1 MDINIIISGNLTGFS
16 RFYATPNANEL
27 YADAKF
33 DFDYRNFLTFLNN
46 GEKAYAISFA
56 PHVVSV
62 SLITRILDSFRRPG
76 ILVVSVLLQRGMIV
90 DSIMNPQNRNAIY
103 QLLNDINDKF
113 YERNFMNGMINQ
125 NVAVLMQDYYSD
137 ILSNYRL
144 TSDINQR
151 KINGNIDVNTPNKR
165 LGYIASNDIDMPLY
179 LSSLYR
185 RSYEGFHHVF
195 FATNAPQNI
204 EETPEEVVMYRVYI
218 TNNKMTLPTLVKLT
232 DQIYKLNPNLGEI
245 GFDQNYTYGDVLQ
258 GKAGTQIRASI
269 VGETLEVSYRF
280 KEEEKTIHFV
290 FEDKGNIV
298 SLTHIAPVIVETDGT
313 KVPLSTESFKF
324 IGKEIYGRKI
334 LQSTNPQYSIRTE
347 YSTIDLQRLSDGA
360 TCHIQVESSCVL
372 EMRFSYP
379 YDVPKTIK
387 LKRQNTNQG
396 ITIPNVTSYLNKPL
410 PGELTEWDYTIESK
424 EYQTASG
431 RLGNQQQ
438 LILHPKPVTNTL
450 VTTVRPGNNMSHD
463 TSIKNVSQKGTLK
476 LSDGSNNKKES
487 TKENKLNIKKVLL
500 VAMPLFVILL
510 YVGISWQFNIGPWD
524 SGKDENIVVN
534 PSDEPKSLKKV
545 CIIKLIDCTD
555 DYLEGNDN
563 FREMKALAPYEEVKV
578 EVDDSIDKKSTSNN
592 DTIRCEFE
600 ALENNNSDIHFIVT
614 FDNIKVCDSVI
625 QFDKIKNNQII
636 KLKLNVRTSAI
647 VLYKELFNID
657 KSLTLDEWS
666 KLKKKYNNSIING
679 ANPNDLFIERLKELY
694 NKIETK
700 FAPPKT
706 SYEKNAHKG
715 HKILKLH
722 DQLDGF
728 SVTYYDLRNF
738 DKNIEESDTLYSE
751 KMERLGLLRDCLEN
765 LRDGKLPENSNG
777 FSEIMYESSVYKCK
791 LSQKEIIDALIKT
804 KEKLG
809 EDDYR
814 KQLGEITIEKGKKI
828 KQINRAYISLHQVYA
843 IVKDH
848 NKELYKG
855 K

>member
-16 RFYATPNANEL
+16 RFYATPNANDL

-76 ILVVSVLLQRGMIV
+76 ILVVSILLQRGMIV
-90 DSIMNPQNRNAIY
+90 DSMLNPQNKNALY

-125 NVAVLMQDYYSD
+125 NAAVLMQDYYSD

-144 TSDINQR
+144 TSDLNQR
-151 KINGNIDVNTPNKR
+151 KVNGNIEVNTPNKR
-165 LGYIASNDIDMPLY
+165 LGYIAYNDIDMPLY

-218 TNNKMTLPTLVKLT
+218 TNNKITLPTLVKLT

-387 LKRQNTNQG
+387 LKRRNTNQG
-396 ITIPNVTSYLNKPL
+396 ITIPNVTSYLNRPL

-431 RLGNQQQ
+431 HLGNQQQ
-438 LILHPKPVTNTL
+438 LILHPKPVTNAP
-450 VTTVRPGNNMSHD
+450 VTTVRPGNNISHD

-476 LSDGSNNKKES
+476 LSDGSDNKKES

-510 YVGISWQFNIGPWD
+510 YVGISWQFNIWPWD
-524 SGKDENIVVN
+524 NDTQGGESPI
-534 PSDEPKSLKKV
+534 EPDITEFESVTKTVIFKF
-545 CIIKLIDCTD
+545 IDCTN
-555 DYLEGNDN
+555 DYLDENEDYKKNKGLEPNVS
-563 FREMKALAPYEEVKV
+563 LSPV
-578 EVDDSIDKKSTSNN
+578 VDDNIEDEWIGNQ
-592 DTIRCEFE
+592 DTTRWEYT
-600 ALENNNSDIHFIVT
+600 ALENCDGKIHCKVL
-614 FDNIKVCDSVI
+614 FDKITICDSVI
-625 QFDKIKNNQII
+625 QFDKIKNNQIVN
-636 KLKLNVRTSAI
+636 LKLNVRTSAI
-647 VLYKELFNID
+647 VLYQELLNIKEEQTSNNWNRIE
-657 KSLTLDEWS
+657 KNY
-666 KLKKKYNNSIING
+666 KNSIKKD
-679 ANPNDLFIERLKELY
+679 ANPNSLFIDNLKDLY
-694 NKIETK
+694 DKVKQKYAPSAGVPPISENTSPTTNVKVPEEEVNKIRE
-700 FAPPKT
+700 
-706 SYEKNAHKG
+706 
-715 HKILKLH
+715 
-722 DQLDGF
+722 
-728 SVTYYDLRNF
+728 VF
-738 DKNIEESDTLYSE
+738 DKVI
-751 KMERLGLLRDCLEN
+751 LEY
-765 LRDGKLPENSNG
+765 GKLPDPENEAERTRRTALEKVLMRIKAGRVPDNSDNL
-777 FSEIMYESSVYKCK
+777 SSRYVNTDHKYQ
-791 LSQKEIIDALIKT
+791 LSQKSIVDDLINTFEEQLKDDSERKEFSKAL
-804 KEKLG
+804 KEKKSLFQAY
-809 EDDYR
+809 D
-814 KQLGEITIEKGKKI
+814 LVEK
-828 KQINRAYISLHQVYA
+828 Y
-843 IVKDH
+843 
-848 NKELYKG
+848 NKERHKINI
-855 K
+855 KRRNRR

>member
-16 RFYATPNANEL
+16 RFYATPNANDL

-76 ILVVSVLLQRGMIV
+76 ILVVSILLQRGMIV
-90 DSIMNPQNRNAIY
+90 DSILNPQNKNALY

-125 NVAVLMQDYYSD
+125 NAAVLMQDYYSD

-144 TSDINQR
+144 TSDLNQR
-151 KINGNIDVNTPNKR
+151 KVNGNIEVNTPNKR

-218 TNNKMTLPTLVKLT
+218 TNNKITLPTLVKLT

-372 EMRFSYP
+372 EMRFPNP

-387 LKRQNTNQG
+387 LKRRNTNQG
-396 ITIPNVTSYLNKPL
+396 ITIPNVTSFLNKPL

-431 RLGNQQQ
+431 HLGNHQQ
-438 LILHPKPVTNTL
+438 LILHPKPVTNTP

-510 YVGISWQFNIGPWD
+510 YVGISWQFNIWPWD

-647 VLYKELFNID
+647 VLFKKLFNV
-657 KSLTLDEWS
+657 KTNLANKEWK
-666 KLKKKYNNSIING
+666 KLKDDYSKYKKMIKEDT
-679 ANPNDLFIERLKELY
+679 NPNISFNGKLEELY
-694 NKIETK
+694 NQVEENYAPSKIE
-700 FAPPKT
+700 PT
-706 SYEKNAHKG
+706 SNIDINPETPSIIRTELETLSKLDCTIDEIKSIET
-715 HKILKLH
+715 ILKRDNRLSKAKI
-722 DQLDGF
+722 DNIL
-728 SVTYYDLRNF
+728 VTKRISALRGVLNTFKNGYNNRWLPSTNDL
-738 DKNIEESDTLYSE
+738 S
-751 KMERLGLLRDCLEN
+751 
-765 LRDGKLPENSNG
+765 PEQAK
-777 FSEIMYESSVYKCK
+777 FISEIIGPNENKINACGRRGEFKAIKSMKDFKDK
-791 LSQKEIIDALIKT
+791 L
-804 KEKLG
+804 
-809 EDDYR
+809 
-814 KQLGEITIEKGKKI
+814 IEKGI
-828 KQINRAYISLHQVYA
+828 IE
-843 IVKDH
+843 
-848 NKELYKG
+848 EL
-855 K
+855 

>member
-16 RFYATPNANEL
+16 RFYATPNANDL

-33 DFDYRNFLTFLNN
+33 DFDYRNYLTFLNN

-90 DSIMNPQNRNAIY
+90 DSIMNPQNKNAIY

-125 NVAVLMQDYYSD
+125 NAAVLMQDYYSD

-151 KINGNIDVNTPNKR
+151 KVNGNIDVNTPNKR
-165 LGYIASNDIDMPLY
+165 LGYIASNDLDMPLY

-185 RSYEGFHHVF
+185 RSYEGYRHVF

-245 GFDQNYTYGDVLQ
+245 DFDQNYTYGDVLK

-269 VGETLEVSYRF
+269 VGEALEVSYRF

-372 EMRFSYP
+372 EMGFPTP

-387 LKRQNTNQG
+387 LKRRNTNQG
-396 ITIPNVTSYLNKPL
+396 ITIPNVTSYLNRPL
-410 PGELTEWDYTIESK
+410 PGELTEWNYTIESR

-431 RLGNQQQ
+431 NLGNQQQ
-438 LILHPKPVTNTL
+438 LILHPKPVTNTP
-450 VTTVRPGNNMSHD
+450 VTTVRPGYNMSHD
-463 TSIKNVSQKGTLK
+463 TSVKSVSQKGTLK

-510 YVGISWQFNIGPWD
+510 YVGISWQFKIWPWD
-524 SGKDENIVVN
+524 ND
-534 PSDEPKSLKKV
+534 SLKKESKQEEKISPTEPEIEQEHKV
-545 CIIKLIDCTD
+545 TKIVKFTFLDTYSTPEEIDKEYINDLILKGIIKLECK
-555 DYLEGNDN
+555 LG
-563 FREMKALAPYEEVKV
+563 
-578 EVDDSIDKKSTSNN
+578 DSINKPNILDLSTFNISAN
-592 DTIRCEFE
+592 D
-600 ALENNNSDIHFIVT
+600 NNSDIVKLVISINDINIT
-614 FDNIKVCDSVI
+614 DNIFEKRFDSLAETQNEDI
-625 QFDKIKNNQII
+625 Q
-636 KLKLNVRTSAI
+636 LNVLKSEI
-647 VLYKELFNID
+647 ELYVKIFDYID
-657 KSLTLDEWS
+657 QNVEMSYKDWNSLKTQVESKARNSKNTYFIACMLD
-666 KLKKKYNNSIING
+666 LVNKKIRHKGNDVDVSHDIDV
-679 ANPNDLFIERLKELY
+679 NDLEKWDISSEEIEKW
-694 NKIETK
+694 
-700 FAPPKT
+700 
-706 SYEKNAHKG
+706 
-715 HKILKLH
+715 
-722 DQLDGF
+722 
-728 SVTYYDLRNF
+728 
-738 DKNIEESDTLYSE
+738 DKNIKENPSIGNQKIGGNTKVKARVDALKTMITCIRGGKRPSHDNLSAQQKEVILAIFDAKYMTSE
-751 KMERLGLLRDCLEN
+751 GEKSVQERLPKSGKMFKNTTSLKTFKEN
-765 LRDGKLPENSNG
+765 IHGITTIYNSIPWPK
-777 FSEIMYESSVYKCK
+777 F
-791 LSQKEIIDALIKT
+791 T
-804 KEKLG
+804 
-809 EDDYR
+809 
-814 KQLGEITIEKGKKI
+814 
-828 KQINRAYISLHQVYA
+828 
-843 IVKDH
+843 
-848 NKELYKG
+848 NK
-855 K
+855 

>member
-16 RFYATPNANEL
+16 RFYATPNANDL

-76 ILVVSVLLQRGMIV
+76 ILVVSILLQRGMIV
-90 DSIMNPQNRNAIY
+90 DSMLNPQNKNALY

-125 NVAVLMQDYYSD
+125 NAAVLMQDYYSD

-144 TSDINQR
+144 TSDLNQR
-151 KINGNIDVNTPNKR
+151 KVNGNIEVNTPNKR

-218 TNNKMTLPTLVKLT
+218 TNNKITLPTLVKLT

-387 LKRQNTNQG
+387 LKRRNTNQG
-396 ITIPNVTSYLNKPL
+396 ITIPNVTSYLNRPL

-431 RLGNQQQ
+431 HLGNQQQ
-438 LILHPKPVTNTL
+438 LILHPKPVTNAP
-450 VTTVRPGNNMSHD
+450 VTTVRPGNNISHD

-476 LSDGSNNKKES
+476 LSDGSDNKKES

-510 YVGISWQFNIGPWD
+510 YVGISWQFNIWPWD
-524 SGKDENIVVN
+524 NDTQGGESPI
-534 PSDEPKSLKKV
+534 EPDITEFESVTKTVIFKF
-545 CIIKLIDCTD
+545 IDCTN
-555 DYLEGNDN
+555 DYLDENEDYKKNKGLEPNVS
-563 FREMKALAPYEEVKV
+563 LSTV
-578 EVDDSIDKKSTSNN
+578 VDDNIEDEWIGNQ
-592 DTIRCEFE
+592 DTTRWEYT
-600 ALENNNSDIHFIVT
+600 ALENCDGKIHCKVQ
-614 FDNIKVCDSVI
+614 FDKITICDSVI
-625 QFDKIKNNQII
+625 QFDKIKNNQIVN
-636 KLKLNVRTSAI
+636 LKLNVRTSAI
-647 VLYKELFNID
+647 VLYQELLNIKEEQTSNNWNRIE
-657 KSLTLDEWS
+657 KNY
-666 KLKKKYNNSIING
+666 KNSIKKD
-679 ANPNDLFIERLKELY
+679 ANPNSLFIDNLKDLY
-694 NKIETK
+694 DKVKQKYAPSAGVPPISENTSPTTNVKVPEEEVNKIRE
-700 FAPPKT
+700 
-706 SYEKNAHKG
+706 
-715 HKILKLH
+715 
-722 DQLDGF
+722 
-728 SVTYYDLRNF
+728 VF
-738 DKNIEESDTLYSE
+738 DKVI
-751 KMERLGLLRDCLEN
+751 LEY
-765 LRDGKLPENSNG
+765 GKLPDPENEAERTRRTALEKVLMRIKAGRVPDNSDNL
-777 FSEIMYESSVYKCK
+777 SSRYVNTDHKYQ
-791 LSQKEIIDALIKT
+791 LSQKSIVDDLINTFEEQLKDDSERKEFSKAL
-804 KEKLG
+804 KEKKSLFQAY
-809 EDDYR
+809 D
-814 KQLGEITIEKGKKI
+814 LVEK
-828 KQINRAYISLHQVYA
+828 Y
-843 IVKDH
+843 
-848 NKELYKG
+848 NKERHKINI
-855 K
+855 KRRNRR

>member
-16 RFYATPNANEL
+16 RFYATPNANDL

-76 ILVVSVLLQRGMIV
+76 ILVVSILLQRGMIV
-90 DSIMNPQNRNAIY
+90 DSILNPQNKNALY

-125 NVAVLMQDYYSD
+125 NAAVLMQDYYSD

-144 TSDINQR
+144 TSDLNQR
-151 KINGNIDVNTPNKR
+151 KVNGNIEVNTPNKR
-165 LGYIASNDIDMPLY
+165 LGYIASYDIDMPLY

-218 TNNKMTLPTLVKLT
+218 TNNKITLPTLVKLT

-372 EMRFSYP
+372 EMRFPNP

-387 LKRQNTNQG
+387 LKRRNTNQG
-396 ITIPNVTSYLNKPL
+396 ITIPNVTSFLNKPL

-431 RLGNQQQ
+431 HLGNHQQ
-438 LILHPKPVTNTL
+438 LILHPKPVTNTP

-510 YVGISWQFNIGPWD
+510 YVGISWQFKIWPWD
-524 SGKDENIVVN
+524 SGKNENIVVN

-578 EVDDSIDKKSTSNN
+578 EVDNSIDKKSTSNN

-647 VLYKELFNID
+647 VLFKKLFNV
-657 KSLTLDEWS
+657 KTNLANKEWK
-666 KLKKKYNNSIING
+666 KLKDDYSKYEKMIKEDT
-679 ANPNDLFIERLKELY
+679 NPNISFNEKLEELY
-694 NKIETK
+694 NQVEENYAPSKIE
-700 FAPPKT
+700 PT
-706 SYEKNAHKG
+706 SNIDVNPETLSIIRTELETLSKLDCTIDEIKSIET
-715 HKILKLH
+715 ILKRDNRLSKAKI
-722 DQLDGF
+722 DNIL
-728 SVTYYDLRNF
+728 VTKRISALRGVLNTL
-738 DKNIEESDTLYSE
+738 KNGYNN
-751 KMERLGLLRDCLEN
+751 RW
-765 LRDGKLPENSNG
+765 LPSTNELSPEQAK
-777 FSEIMYESSVYKCK
+777 FISEIIGPNEKKINAYGRRGEFKAIKSMKDFKDK
-791 LSQKEIIDALIKT
+791 L
-804 KEKLG
+804 
-809 EDDYR
+809 
-814 KQLGEITIEKGKKI
+814 IEKGI
-828 KQINRAYISLHQVYA
+828 IE
-843 IVKDH
+843 
-848 NKELYKG
+848 EL
-855 K
+855 

>member
-16 RFYATPNANEL
+16 RFYATPNSNDL

-33 DFDYRNFLTFLNN
+33 DFDYRNYLTFLNN

-76 ILVVSVLLQRGMIV
+76 VLVVSVLLQRGMIV

-125 NVAVLMQDYYSD
+125 NAAVLMQDYYSD

-151 KINGNIDVNTPNKR
+151 KVNGNIDVNTPNKR
-165 LGYIASNDIDMPLY
+165 LGYIASNDLDMPLY

-185 RSYEGFHHVF
+185 RSYEGYHHVF

-245 GFDQNYTYGDVLQ
+245 DFDQNYTYGDILQ

-324 IGKEIYGRKI
+324 IGKEIYGRKN

-372 EMRFSYP
+372 EMRFSAP
-379 YDVPKTIK
+379 YDVPKIIK
-387 LKRQNTNQG
+387 LKRRNTNQG
-396 ITIPNVTSYLNKPL
+396 ITIPNVTSYLNRPL
-410 PGELTEWDYTIESK
+410 PGELTEWDYTIESR

-431 RLGNQQQ
+431 HLGNLQQ
-438 LILHPKPVTNTL
+438 LILHPKSVTNAP
-450 VTTVRPGNNMSHD
+450 VTTVRPGNNISHD

-510 YVGISWQFNIGPWD
+510 YVGISWQFNIWPWND
-524 SGKDENIVVN
+524 VKQKGESPIHPEITEIELVTKTVIF
-534 PSDEPKSLKKV
+534 KF
-545 CIIKLIDCTD
+545 IDYTN
-555 DYLEGNDN
+555 DYLDESEAYKKNKGLKPNVS
-563 FREMKALAPYEEVKV
+563 LSP
-578 EVDDSIDKKSTSNN
+578 EVDG
-592 DTIRCEFE
+592 
-600 ALENNNSDIHFIVT
+600 
-614 FDNIKVCDSVI
+614 NIKHKRIGNQDTTRWEYTALKNCDGKIHCKVLFDKITICDSVI
-625 QFDKIKNNQII
+625 QFDKIKNKQII
-636 KLKLNVRTSAI
+636 NLKLNVRTSAI
-647 VLYKELFNID
+647 VLYQELSNINEN
-657 KSLTLDEWS
+657 LTQDEWS
-666 KLKKKYNNSIING
+666 RLKNKYSVSTKTG
-679 ANPNDLFIERLKELY
+679 ANPNAQFIIELMKLY
-694 NKIETK
+694 NKVEEEY
-700 FAPPKT
+700 APKT
-706 SYEKNAHKG
+706 TPQTGNNNNE
-715 HKILKLH
+715 ILKLH

-738 DKNIEESDTLYSE
+738 DNKINDSDSLCSE
-751 KMERLGLLRDCLEN
+751 KTDRLILLRDCLIN
-765 LRDGKLPENSNG
+765 LKEGKLPKNSDG
-777 FSEIMYESSVYKCK
+777 FSEIKYESSVYKCK
-791 LSQKEIIDALIKT
+791 LSQK
-804 KEKLG
+804 KL
-809 EDDYR
+809 
-814 KQLGEITIEKGKKI
+814 
-828 KQINRAYISLHQVYA
+828 
-843 IVKDH
+843 
-848 NKELYKG
+848 
-855 K
+855 

>member
-16 RFYATPNANEL
+16 RFYATPNANDL

-90 DSIMNPQNRNAIY
+90 DSIMNPQNKNALY

-125 NVAVLMQDYYSD
+125 NAAVLMQDYYSD

-144 TSDINQR
+144 TSEYNQR
-151 KINGNIDVNTPNKR
+151 KINGNIDITTPNKR

-195 FATNAPQNI
+195 FAPNAPQNI
-204 EETPEEVVMYRVYI
+204 EETPEEVVLYRVYI
-218 TNNKMTLPTLVKLT
+218 TNNKMSLPTLVKLT
-232 DQIYKLNPNLGEI
+232 DQIYKLNPNPGEI
-245 GFDQNYTYGDVLQ
+245 PFDQNYTYGDVLQ

-313 KVPLSTESFKF
+313 RVPLSTESFKF
-324 IGKEIYGRKI
+324 IGKEIYGKKT
-334 LQSTNPQYSIRTE
+334 LQSTNSQYTIKTE

-360 TCHIQVESSCVL
+360 TCHIQVESSCVF
-372 EMRFSYP
+372 EMRFQYP

-387 LKRQNTNQG
+387 LKRRNTNQDV
-396 ITIPNVTSYLNKPL
+396 TIPNVTSYLNRPL

-431 RLGNQQQ
+431 HLGNHQQ
-438 LILHPKPVTNTL
+438 LILHPKPVTNAL

-476 LSDGSNNKKES
+476 LSGVSEIKKEPQ
-487 TKENKLNIKKVLL
+487 KENKLNIKKVLL
-500 VAMPLFVILL
+500 VVLPLFIILL
-510 YVGISWQFNIGPWD
+510 YVGIKFWPWD
-524 SGKDENIVVN
+524 ND
-534 PSDEPKSLKKV
+534 SLKKESKQDEEISPTEPEIEQEHKV
-545 CIIKLIDCTD
+545 TKIVKFTFLDAYSTPKKIDKEYINDLIIKGIIKLECK
-555 DYLEGNDN
+555 LG
-563 FREMKALAPYEEVKV
+563 
-578 EVDDSIDKKSTSNN
+578 DSINKPNILDLSAFNISAN
-592 DTIRCEFE
+592 D
-600 ALENNNSDIHFIVT
+600 NNSDIVKLVISINGINIT
-614 FDNIKVCDSVI
+614 DNIFEKRFDSLAKTQNEDI
-625 QFDKIKNNQII
+625 QLNVLESEIKLYVKIFDYIDPNIEMSYNEWNNLKTQVEIKARNSKNTNFIACMLDLVNTKIIHKAHDVSVPDEINVDDLEKWDISSEEIEKWDKII
-636 KLKLNVRTSAI
+636 KENPDISHQKIGGKTKVKARVDALKTMITFIKKGQRPNHDNLSDKQRKVIMAI
-647 VLYKELFNID
+647 FDAN
-657 KSLTLDEWS
+657 
-666 KLKKKYNNSIING
+666 YNNHALS
-679 ANPNDLFIERLKELY
+679 
-694 NKIETK
+694 T
-700 FAPPKT
+700 
-706 SYEKNAHKG
+706 
-715 HKILKLH
+715 IL
-722 DQLDGF
+722 
-728 SVTYYDLRNF
+728 
-738 DKNIEESDTLYSE
+738 
-751 KMERLGLLRDCLEN
+751 
-765 LRDGKLPENSNG
+765 
-777 FSEIMYESSVYKCK
+777 
-791 LSQKEIIDALIKT
+791 
-804 KEKLG
+804 
-809 EDDYR
+809 DDYPTR
-814 KQLGEITIEKGKKI
+814 FNRVSSLKTFKQKI
-828 KQINRAYISLHQVYA
+828 NAISGNYHDCINWPEFT
-843 IVKDH
+843 
-848 NKELYKG
+848 NE
-855 K
+855 

>member
-16 RFYATPNANEL
+16 RFYATPNANDL

-76 ILVVSVLLQRGMIV
+76 ILVVSVILQRGMIV
-90 DSIMNPQNRNAIY
+90 DSIMNPQNKNAIY
-103 QLLNDINDKF
+103 QLLNDINEKF

-125 NVAVLMQDYYSD
+125 NAAVLMQDYYSD

-151 KINGNIDVNTPNKR
+151 KVNGNIDVNTPNKR

-185 RSYEGFHHVF
+185 RSYEGFHHIF

-387 LKRQNTNQG
+387 LKRRNTNQG
-396 ITIPNVTSYLNKPL
+396 ITIPNVTSYLNRPL
-410 PGELTEWDYTIESK
+410 PGELTEWDYTIESR

-431 RLGNQQQ
+431 HLGNQQQ
-438 LILHPKPVTNTL
+438 LILHPKPVTNAP
-450 VTTVRPGNNMSHD
+450 VTTVRHGNNMSHD
-463 TSIKNVSQKGTLK
+463 TSNKNVSQKGTLK
-476 LSDGSNNKKES
+476 LSGGSESKKES
-487 TKENKLNIKKVLL
+487 QKDNKLNIKKVLL
-500 VAMPLFVILL
+500 VTMPLFVILL
-510 YVGISWQFNIGPWD
+510 YVGISWQFNIWPWD
-524 SGKDENIVVN
+524 KDKQGSIKPVVPDVQKKTISVKILDYNGDLVENDSKYNDVIALPPYINDIECKPSGDIEQ
-534 PSDEPKSLKKV
+534 SDTITKNLFVFSAPHK
-545 CIIKLIDCTD
+545 CTD
-555 DYLEGNDN
+555 
-563 FREMKALAPYEEVKV
+563 KV
-578 EVDDSIDKKSTSNN
+578 
-592 DTIRCEFE
+592 RF
-600 ALENNNSDIHFIVT
+600 
-614 FDNIKVCDSVI
+614 
-625 QFDKIKNNQII
+625 
-636 KLKLNVRTSAI
+636 KLKLTNLNSQDLIICDSTITFDKFNDGDIINLKLNIRTSAI
-647 VLYKELFNID
+647 VLFKKLLNVTTEL
-657 KSLTLDEWS
+657 T
-666 KLKKKYNNSIING
+666 KKKWGELTNDYKKYEKLTKEDG
-679 ANPNDLFIERLKELY
+679 NPNSSFDEKLKELY
-694 NKIETK
+694 EIVEKKYKPTTEKLHETEIKEPSIETK
-700 FAPPKT
+700 ETEEVADEI
-706 SYEKNAHKG
+706 SDN
-715 HKILKLH
+715 LNKL
-722 DQLDGF
+722 
-728 SVTYYDLRNF
+728 DLTEQTI
-738 DKNIEESDTLYSE
+738 KNIKFKNTQEQGRIRALRSALGRIKNGRVPDNSDKLSDKYINTS
-751 KMERLGLLRDCLEN
+751 LGHQ
-765 LRDGKLPENSNG
+765 
-777 FSEIMYESSVYKCK
+777 
-791 LSQKEIIDALIKT
+791 LSQKSIVDDLITTWEKLSENERKTFSEKLKT
-804 KEKLG
+804 KKSLFQAYDLVKEFNNDKFKINTK
-809 EDDYR
+809 R
-814 KQLGEITIEKGKKI
+814 KNI
-828 KQINRAYISLHQVYA
+828 R
-843 IVKDH
+843 
-848 NKELYKG
+848 
-855 K
+855 

>member
-1 MDINIIISGNLTGFS
+1 MDINIIISGNLTGFTT
-16 RFYATPNANEL
+16 FYATPNANEL

-33 DFDYRNFLTFLNN
+33 DFDYRNFVTFLNN

-56 PHVVSV
+56 PNVVSV

-76 ILVVSVLLQRGMIV
+76 ILVVSTLLQRGMIV
-90 DSIMNPQNRNAIY
+90 DSIINPQNKNVIY

-113 YERNFMNGMINQ
+113 YERNFMNGMLNQ
-125 NVAVLMQDYYSD
+125 NAAVLMQDYYSD

-144 TSDINQR
+144 TSEYNQR
-151 KINGNIDVNTPNKR
+151 KVNGNIDLSTPNKR
-165 LGYIASNDIDMPLY
+165 SGYIAANDVDMPLY

-185 RSYEGFHHVF
+185 RSYEGYHHVF

-324 IGKEIYGRKI
+324 IGKEIYGRKN
-334 LQSTNPQYSIRTE
+334 LQSTNPQYSIKTE

-372 EMRFSYP
+372 EMRFSAP

-387 LKRQNTNQG
+387 LKRRNTNQG

-431 RLGNQQQ
+431 HLGNQQQ
-438 LILHPKPVTNTL
+438 LILHPKPVTNAP
-450 VTTVRPGNNMSHD
+450 VTTVRPGNNISHD
-463 TSIKNVSQKGTLK
+463 TSNKNVSQKGTLK
-476 LSDGSNNKKES
+476 LSDGSDNKKEF
-487 TKENKLNIKKVLL
+487 TKDNKLNIKKVLL
-500 VAMPLFVILL
+500 VAMPLFIILL
-510 YVGISWQFNIGPWD
+510 YVGISWQFNIWPWD
-524 SGKDENIVVN
+524 GGKNENIVVN

-555 DYLEGNDN
+555 DYLEDNGN

-578 EVDDSIDKKSTSNN
+578 KVDGSIDAKSTSNN
-592 DTIRCEFE
+592 DTIRREFE
-600 ALENNNSDIHFIVT
+600 ALENNNSDIHFVVT
-614 FDNIKVCDSVI
+614 FDSIIVCDSVI

-647 VLYKELFNID
+647 VLYKELFNIKEEQTLNNWNRIEQNYI
-657 KSLTLDEWS
+657 KSI
-666 KLKKKYNNSIING
+666 KNG
-679 ANPNDLFIERLKELY
+679 ANPNSLFIDNLKDLYDKVNNNFATITPSTGSSEEKGETPAPIIRTELETLSKLDCTY
-694 NKIETK
+694 DEIISIE
-700 FAPPKT
+700 
-706 SYEKNAHKG
+706 G
-715 HKILKLH
+715 ILKRDRRLNKAKI
-722 DQLDGF
+722 D
-728 SVTYYDLRNF
+728 
-738 DKNIEESDTLYSE
+738 NIPVAERILALKGAFNTL
-751 KMERLGLLRDCLEN
+751 K
-765 LRDGKLPENSNG
+765 NG
-777 FSEIMYESSVYKCK
+777 FNGGWQPSTDNLSQEQAKFISEIIVPNVEKINYHGEKGEFNTIKSMKDFMYK
-791 LSQKEIIDALIKT
+791 L
-804 KEKLG
+804 
-809 EDDYR
+809 
-814 KQLGEITIEKGKKI
+814 IEKGITDEKKLI
-828 KQINRAYISLHQVYA
+828 EKGFIN
-843 IVKDH
+843 
-848 NKELYKG
+848 E
-855 K
+855 

>member
-16 RFYATPNANEL
+16 RFYATPNANDI

-125 NVAVLMQDYYSD
+125 NAAVLMQDYYSD

-151 KINGNIDVNTPNKR
+151 KVNGNIEVNTPNKR

-387 LKRQNTNQG
+387 LKRRNTNQG
-396 ITIPNVTSYLNKPL
+396 ITIPNVTSYLNRPL

-431 RLGNQQQ
+431 HLGNQQQ
-438 LILHPKPVTNTL
+438 LILHPKPITNAP
-450 VTTVRPGNNMSHD
+450 VTTVRPGNNMFHD
-463 TSIKNVSQKGTLK
+463 TSNKNVSQKGTLK
-476 LSDGSNNKKES
+476 LSGGSESKKES
-487 TKENKLNIKKVLL
+487 QKDNKLNIKKVLL
-500 VAMPLFVILL
+500 VTMPLFAILL
-510 YVGISWQFNIGPWD
+510 YIGISWQFNIWPWND
-524 SGKDENIVVN
+524 DKQQGESPIQPENDEIESVTKTVIFKFIDYTNDYLDENGDYKKN
-534 PSDEPKSLKKV
+534 KGLEPNVSLV
-545 CIIKLIDCTD
+545 PD
-555 DYLEGNDN
+555 
-563 FREMKALAPYEEVKV
+563 
-578 EVDDSIDKKSTSNN
+578 VD
-592 DTIRCEFE
+592 
-600 ALENNNSDIHFIVT
+600 
-614 FDNIKVCDSVI
+614 DNIKDTWLGNQDTTRWEYTALKNCDGKIHCKVLFDKITICDSVI
-625 QFDKIKNNQII
+625 QFDKIKNDQVVS
-636 KLKLNVRTSAI
+636 LKLNVRTSAI
-647 VLYKELFNID
+647 VLYKELYTIVEEERILDSKTWNKYDKAVTKCID
-657 KSLTLDEWS
+657 KNQNSNEEFRDG
-666 KLKKKYNNSIING
+666 LKK
-679 ANPNDLFIERLKELY
+679 LFDKIRKPDSLQGGSQSKDESPVPEEEV
-694 NKIETK
+694 NKIRE
-700 FAPPKT
+700 
-706 SYEKNAHKG
+706 
-715 HKILKLH
+715 
-722 DQLDGF
+722 
-728 SVTYYDLRNF
+728 VF
-738 DKNIEESDTLYSE
+738 DKVI
-751 KMERLGLLRDCLEN
+751 LEY
-765 LRDGKLPENSNG
+765 GKLPDPENEDERTRRTALEKVLMRIKAGRVPDNSDNL
-777 FSEIMYESSVYKCK
+777 SSRYVNTDHKYQ
-791 LSQKEIIDALIKT
+791 LSQKSIVDDLINTFEEQLKDDSKRKEFSKEL
-804 KEKLG
+804 KEKKSLFQAY
-809 EDDYR
+809 D
-814 KQLGEITIEKGKKI
+814 LVEK
-828 KQINRAYISLHQVYA
+828 Y
-843 IVKDH
+843 
-848 NKELYKG
+848 NKERHKINI
-855 K
+855 KRRNRR

>member
-16 RFYATPNANEL
+16 RFYATPNANDL

-76 ILVVSVLLQRGMIV
+76 ILVVSILLQRGMVV
-90 DSIMNPQNRNAIY
+90 DSILNPQNKNALY

-125 NVAVLMQDYYSD
+125 NAAVLMQDYYSD

-144 TSDINQR
+144 TSDLNQR
-151 KINGNIDVNTPNKR
+151 KVNGNIDVNTPNKR

-185 RSYEGFHHVF
+185 RSYEGFHHIF

-387 LKRQNTNQG
+387 LKRRNTNQG
-396 ITIPNVTSYLNKPL
+396 ITIPNVTSYLNRPL

-431 RLGNQQQ
+431 HLGNQQQ
-438 LILHPKPVTNTL
+438 LILHPKPITNAP

-463 TSIKNVSQKGTLK
+463 TSNKNVSQKGTLK
-476 LSDGSNNKKES
+476 LSGGSESKKES
-487 TKENKLNIKKVLL
+487 QKDNKLNIKKVLL
-500 VAMPLFVILL
+500 VTMPLFAILL
-510 YVGISWQFNIGPWD
+510 YIGISWQFNIWPWD
-524 SGKDENIVVN
+524 NSSNAENV
-534 PSDEPKSLKKV
+534 DEPVVENKSITKTLIYKLK
-545 CIIKLIDCTD
+545 DSTN
-555 DYLEGNDN
+555 DYLEEDVDFKTMKLSNPIEKIERMTDDNIKENYVGNPDSVKY
-563 FREMKALAPYEEVKV
+563 EYTAPDKCNGVIHCKV
-578 EVDDSIDKKSTSNN
+578 
-592 DTIRCEFE
+592 
-600 ALENNNSDIHFIVT
+600 L
-614 FDNIKVCDSVI
+614 FDNITLCDSVI
-625 QFDKIKNNQII
+625 QFDKIQNNQVVS
-636 KLKLNVRTSAI
+636 LKLNVRTSAI
-647 VLYKELFNID
+647 VLYKELYTIVEEERILDSKTWNKYNKAVTKCID
-657 KSLTLDEWS
+657 KNQNSNEEFRDG
-666 KLKKKYNNSIING
+666 LKK
-679 ANPNDLFIERLKELY
+679 LFDKIRKPDSLQGGSQSKDESPVPEEEV
-694 NKIETK
+694 NKIRE
-700 FAPPKT
+700 
-706 SYEKNAHKG
+706 
-715 HKILKLH
+715 
-722 DQLDGF
+722 
-728 SVTYYDLRNF
+728 VF
-738 DKNIEESDTLYSE
+738 DKVI
-751 KMERLGLLRDCLEN
+751 LEY
-765 LRDGKLPENSNG
+765 GKLPDPENEAERTRRTALEKVLMRIKAGRVPDNSDNL
-777 FSEIMYESSVYKCK
+777 SSRYVNTDHKYQ
-791 LSQKEIIDALIKT
+791 LSQKSIVDDLINTFEEQLKDNSKRT
-804 KEKLG
+804 EFSKEL
-809 EDDYR
+809 
-814 KQLGEITIEKGKKI
+814 KGKKSLF
-828 KQINRAYISLHQVYA
+828 QAYDLVEKY
-843 IVKDH
+843 
-848 NKELYKG
+848 NKERHKINI
-855 K
+855 KRKNR

>member
-16 RFYATPNANEL
+16 RFYATPNANDL

-90 DSIMNPQNRNAIY
+90 DSIMNPQNKNVIY

-125 NVAVLMQDYYSD
+125 NAAVLMQDYYSD

-151 KINGNIDVNTPNKR
+151 KVNGNIDVNTPNKR
-165 LGYIASNDIDMPLY
+165 LGYITSNDKDMPLY

-347 YSTIDLQRLSDGA
+347 YSYIDLQRLSDGA

-372 EMRFSYP
+372 EMRFPNP

-387 LKRQNTNQG
+387 LKRRNTNQG
-396 ITIPNVTSYLNKPL
+396 ITIPDVTSYLNKSL
-410 PGELTEWDYTIESK
+410 PGDLTEWDYTIESK

-431 RLGNQQQ
+431 HLGNHQQ
-438 LILHPKPVTNTL
+438 LILHPKPITNTP

-476 LSDGSNNKKES
+476 LSDGSDNKKES

-510 YVGISWQFNIGPWD
+510 YVGISWQFNIWPWD
-524 SGKDENIVVN
+524 NDTKEGESPIQPEITEFESVTKTVIF
-534 PSDEPKSLKKV
+534 KF
-545 CIIKLIDCTD
+545 IDCTND
-555 DYLEGNDN
+555 FLDENEDYKKNKGLEPNVSLS
-563 FREMKALAPYEEVKV
+563 AV
-578 EVDDSIDKKSTSNN
+578 VDDNIEDEWLGNQ
-592 DTIRCEFE
+592 DTTRWEYT
-600 ALENNNSDIHFIVT
+600 ALENCDGKIHCKVL
-614 FDNIKVCDSVI
+614 FDKITICDSVI
-625 QFDKIKNNQII
+625 QFDKIKNNQIVN
-636 KLKLNVRTSAI
+636 LKLNVRTSAI
-647 VLYKELFNID
+647 VLYQELLNID
-657 KSLTLDEWS
+657 EEQTSDKWKRIENNYKKSIRE
-666 KLKKKYNNSIING
+666 G
-679 ANPNDLFIERLKELY
+679 ANPNSLFIDKLNDLY
-694 NKIETK
+694 DKVKKKYAPSAGVPPIPENTTPDEASEEVADEISDNLDKLDLTEET
-700 FAPPKT
+700 
-706 SYEKNAHKG
+706 
-715 HKILKLH
+715 I
-722 DQLDGF
+722 
-728 SVTYYDLRNF
+728 
-738 DKNIEESDTLYSE
+738 KNISFKNIQEQERIRALRLALGRIKNGRVPDNSDKLSGKYVNTS
-751 KMERLGLLRDCLEN
+751 LGHQ
-765 LRDGKLPENSNG
+765 
-777 FSEIMYESSVYKCK
+777 
-791 LSQKEIIDALIKT
+791 LSQKSIVDDLINTWENLSENERKKFSEKLKIKKSLFQAYDLIKEFNENKYKKDT
-804 KEKLG
+804 K
-809 EDDYR
+809 
-814 KQLGEITIEKGKKI
+814 KK
-828 KQINRAYISLHQVYA
+828 
-843 IVKDH
+843 
-848 NKELYKG
+848 NKR
-855 K
+855 

>member
-16 RFYATPNANEL
+16 RFYATPNANDL

-56 PHVVSV
+56 SHVVSV

-76 ILVVSVLLQRGMIV
+76 ILVVSILLQRGMVV
-90 DSIMNPQNRNAIY
+90 DSILNPQNKNALY

-125 NVAVLMQDYYSD
+125 NAAVLMQDYYSD

-144 TSDINQR
+144 TSDLNQR
-151 KINGNIDVNTPNKR
+151 KVNGNIDVNTPNKR

-185 RSYEGFHHVF
+185 RSYEGFHHIF

-360 TCHIQVESSCVL
+360 TCHIQVESSCIL

-387 LKRQNTNQG
+387 LKRRNTNQG
-396 ITIPNVTSYLNKPL
+396 ITIPNVTSYLNRPL

-431 RLGNQQQ
+431 HLGNQQQ
-438 LILHPKPVTNTL
+438 LILHPKPITNAP

-463 TSIKNVSQKGTLK
+463 TSNKNVSQKGTLK
-476 LSDGSNNKKES
+476 LSGGSESKKES
-487 TKENKLNIKKVLL
+487 QKDNKLNIKKVLL
-500 VAMPLFVILL
+500 VTMPLFAILL
-510 YVGISWQFNIGPWD
+510 YIGISWQFNIWPWND
-524 SGKDENIVVN
+524 KQQGESPIQPENDEIESVTKTVIFKFIDYTNDYLDENGDYKKN
-534 PSDEPKSLKKV
+534 KGLEPNVSLV
-545 CIIKLIDCTD
+545 PD
-555 DYLEGNDN
+555 
-563 FREMKALAPYEEVKV
+563 
-578 EVDDSIDKKSTSNN
+578 VDDNIK
-592 DTIRCEFE
+592 DTWLGNQDTTRWEYT
-600 ALENNNSDIHFIVT
+600 ALENCDGKIHCKVL
-614 FDNIKVCDSVI
+614 FDKITICDSVI
-625 QFDKIKNNQII
+625 QFDKIKNDQII

-647 VLYKELFNID
+647 VLFKKLFNVKTNLTNRNWKELKDDYSNF
-657 KSLTLDEWS
+657 E
-666 KLKKKYNNSIING
+666 KLIKEDTNPNNSFYEKI
-679 ANPNDLFIERLKELY
+679 KELY
-694 NKIETK
+694 DNVKNNFAPITQDTGLSEQIDEKPAPIIRTELETLSKLDCTYDEIISIET
-700 FAPPKT
+700 
-706 SYEKNAHKG
+706 
-715 HKILKLH
+715 ILK
-722 DQLDGF
+722 
-728 SVTYYDLRNF
+728 R
-738 DKNIEESDTLYSE
+738 DKRLNKEKIDNIPVAKRILALKGTFNTL
-751 KMERLGLLRDCLEN
+751 K
-765 LRDGKLPENSNG
+765 NG
-777 FSEIMYESSVYKCK
+777 FNGRWLPSTNDLSQEQAKFISEIIGPNE
-791 LSQKEIIDALIKT
+791 
-804 KEKLG
+804 
-809 EDDYR
+809 
-814 KQLGEITIEKGKKI
+814 KKI
-828 KQINRAYISLHQVYA
+828 NAVGKRGKFKTIKSMKDFKDKLIENGIIN
-843 IVKDH
+843 
-848 NKELYKG
+848 E
-855 K
+855 

>member
-16 RFYATPNANEL
+16 RFYATPNANDL

-56 PHVVSV
+56 SHVVSV

-76 ILVVSVLLQRGMIV
+76 ILVVSILLQRGMVV
-90 DSIMNPQNRNAIY
+90 DSILNPQNKNALY

-125 NVAVLMQDYYSD
+125 NAAVLMQDYYSD

-144 TSDINQR
+144 TSDLNQR
-151 KINGNIDVNTPNKR
+151 KVNGNIDVNTPNKR

-185 RSYEGFHHVF
+185 RSYEGFHHIF

-387 LKRQNTNQG
+387 LKRRNTNQG
-396 ITIPNVTSYLNKPL
+396 ITIPNVTSYLNRPL

-431 RLGNQQQ
+431 HLGNQQQ
-438 LILHPKPVTNTL
+438 LILHPKPITNAP

-463 TSIKNVSQKGTLK
+463 TSNKNVSQKGTLK
-476 LSDGSNNKKES
+476 LSGGSESKKES
-487 TKENKLNIKKVLL
+487 QKDNKLNIKKVLL
-500 VAMPLFVILL
+500 VTMPLFAILL
-510 YVGISWQFNIGPWD
+510 YIGISWQFNIWPWND
-524 SGKDENIVVN
+524 DKQQGESPIQPENDEIESVTKTVIFKFIDYTNDYLDENGDYKKN
-534 PSDEPKSLKKV
+534 KGLEPNVSLV
-545 CIIKLIDCTD
+545 PD
-555 DYLEGNDN
+555 
-563 FREMKALAPYEEVKV
+563 
-578 EVDDSIDKKSTSNN
+578 VDDNIK
-592 DTIRCEFE
+592 DTWLGNQDTTRWEYT
-600 ALENNNSDIHFIVT
+600 ALENCDGKIHCKVL
-614 FDNIKVCDSVI
+614 FDKITICDSVI
-625 QFDKIKNNQII
+625 QFDKIKNDQII

-647 VLYKELFNID
+647 VLFKKLFNVKTNLSNRNWKELKDDYSNF
-657 KSLTLDEWS
+657 E
-666 KLKKKYNNSIING
+666 KLIKEDTNPNNSFYEKI
-679 ANPNDLFIERLKELY
+679 KELY
-694 NKIETK
+694 DNVKNNFAPITQGTGSSEQIDEKPAPIIRTELETLSKLDCTYDEIISIET
-700 FAPPKT
+700 
-706 SYEKNAHKG
+706 
-715 HKILKLH
+715 ILKRDNRLKKEKI
-722 DQLDGF
+722 D
-728 SVTYYDLRNF
+728 
-738 DKNIEESDTLYSE
+738 NIPVAKRILALKGTFNTL
-751 KMERLGLLRDCLEN
+751 K
-765 LRDGKLPENSNG
+765 NG
-777 FSEIMYESSVYKCK
+777 FNGRWLPSTNDLSQEQAKFISEIIGPNE
-791 LSQKEIIDALIKT
+791 
-804 KEKLG
+804 
-809 EDDYR
+809 
-814 KQLGEITIEKGKKI
+814 KKI
-828 KQINRAYISLHQVYA
+828 NAVGKRGQFKTIKSMKDFKDKLIENGIIN
-843 IVKDH
+843 
-848 NKELYKG
+848 E
-855 K
+855 